1 MTTVFI
7 IIALLLF
14 AVASIFYIFWETKWV
29 EVNHYKVP
37 LGKGRLEKPVHLV
50 HITDI
55 HIGPWALPTG
65 YKPAVRFIN
74 SLEPD
79 YIAITGDFVTHFKE
93 LIPGCARILSE
104 LKSNEAVMGVLG
116 NHDYWID
123 SGYLTKCLEE
133 AGVEMLINRARLSNN
148 GCRLS
153 FVGIDDPYTH
163 HDNLGSS
170 IADIPGSQVKV
181 LLSHSP
187 DIIDKAAEL
196 GIDLILVGH
205 THGGQVRFPL
215 VGAIYI
221 PSRYGTKYDKG
232 WFREKNTQMYVNKGL
247 GGIFPPVRFLCRRE
261 IAVMNLVAE
270 DGEPEL
276 LKRELVYL

>member
-1 MTTVFI
+1 MNFVLIIFI
-7 IIALLLF
+7 FILSFTAFILF
-14 AVASIFYIFWETKWV
+14 VYWETKWV

-37 LGKGRLEKPVHLV
+37 LGEGKLEKPVHLV

-55 HIGPWALPTG
+55 HISPWALPST
-65 YKPAVRFIN
+65 YEPAVKFIN

-93 LIPGCARILSE
+93 LIPGCSRVLSG
-104 LKSNEAVMGVLG
+104 LKADEGVMGVLG

-123 SGYLTKCLEE
+123 SGYLTECLKD
-133 AGVEMLINRARLSNN
+133 AGVDMLINRSRVSKN
-148 GCRLS
+148 GCMLT
-153 FVGIDDPYTH
+153 FLGVDDPFTH
-163 HDNLGSS
+163 HDNLTSS
-170 IADIPGSQVKV
+170 LQDIPDSQIKV

-187 DIIDKAAEL
+187 DIIEKAAEL
-196 GIDLILVGH
+196 GVNLILVGH
-205 THGGQVRFPL
+205 THGGQVRFPF

-221 PSRYGTKYDKG
+221 PSRFGTRYDKG

-270 DGEPEL
+270 NGEPEL